1 MKNGFFIIDD
11 RQIAAETIRI
21 IARTLATAAV
31 ALVPCSR
38 TTPNPTR
45 TIVLRLAPQGYPTGF
60 L

>member
-1 MKNGFFIIDD
+1 MLNGFFIIDD
-11 RQIAAETIRI
+11 RQNAAETIRM

-38 TTPNPTR
+38 IDAKPTR
-45 TIVLRLAPQGYPTGF
+45 TIVLRLVPQGYPTGF